1 MLLVSCKLMVH
12 IFKTVMY
19 VEDAVVQAACIF
31 RIDNITKDFF
41 APSAMT
47 EIHPFCIE

>member
-1 MLLVSCKLMVH
+1 MVH

-19 VEDAVVQAACIF
+19 VEDAVVKAACIV

-41 APSAMT
+41 TSSAMA